1 MNIYVGNIPHSTSD
15 DELRAA
21 FEAFGEVTSASVIR
35 DKFTGQSRGFAFVE
49 MPSSTDGLNAVEE
62 MNGKD
67 FKGRTLTVNE
77 ARPRTEGGGGGGRP
91 GGGGGGGRRF
101 GGPGGGGGGR
111 DGGGPGGGGGRDRR
125 PGGGGGGGRD
135 GGRGRDGGG
144 GGGSRD
150 GGGRRSW

>member
-49 MPSSTDGLNAVEE
+49 MPSSTDGLNAIEE

-77 ARPRTEGGGGGGRP
+77 ARPRTEGGGGRP

-111 DGGGPGGGGGRDRR
+111 DGGGGGGRDRR
-125 PGGGGGGGRD
+125 PGGGGGGGRGD
-135 GGRGRDGGG
+135 GGRGGRDGGRGGRDGGG
-144 GGGSRD
+144 GGR
-150 GGGRRSW
+150 W

>member
-77 ARPRTEGGGGGGRP
+77 ARPRTEGGGGRP

-125 PGGGGGGGRD
+125 PGGGGGGRGDGGRGGRD
-135 GGRGRDGGG
+135 GGRGGRDGGG
-144 GGGSRD
+144 GSR
-150 GGGRRSW
+150 W